1 MTDLEKVI
9 FAWIIALISF
19 SIYLVLKFSNNLPLQ
34 LFLILLFIFCTWVL
48 IVSLKNYSHKVFQ
61 VVSWLIL
68 VLQGIILVYIYSFSS
83 IYLTTQSDVVYFI
96 GAIIFFIIMVTIPVN
111 NIKTNLQK
119 KNSQIVDR

>member
-9 FAWIIALISF
+9 FAWIIALIGF
-19 SIYLVLKFSNNLPLQ
+19 STFLFLNFFENQLPLM
-34 LFLILLFIFCTWVL
+34 LFYILLFIFCTGVL

-61 VVSWLIL
+61 IVSWIIL
-68 VLQGIILVYIYSFSS
+68 VLQGIILVYIYSFRS

-111 NIKTNLQK
+111 NIKRNLKEK
-119 KNSQIVDR
+119 K